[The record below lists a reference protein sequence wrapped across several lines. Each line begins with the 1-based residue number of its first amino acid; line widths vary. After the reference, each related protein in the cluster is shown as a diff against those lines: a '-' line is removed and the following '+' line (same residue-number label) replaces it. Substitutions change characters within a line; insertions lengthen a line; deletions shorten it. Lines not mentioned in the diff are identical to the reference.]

1 MSTLTIDTSTVS
13 VIALIGQTS
22 IVRRSADSRHHAE
35 TLAPLVDEIIAEG
48 GLPDLVVAGTGPAAF
63 TGLRAGLVTARV
75 LARAWNVP
83 LIGVGSLEVLGRAAL
98 DVSPGPVIAVGDARR
113 KEVYAAEMV
122 ALGDDDVELI
132 RGPEVLT
139 PQELADRAPG
149 ARFIGPGAALYS
161 DVLPGGI
168 DADIDPF
175 VMVRLAQA
183 RLARADAGE
192 DVDLDTEPRYL
203 RRPDIHGQ

>member
-13 VIALIGQTS
+13 VIALIGPNP
-22 IVRRSADSRHHAE
+22 IIRRSADSRHHAE
-35 TLAPLVDEIIAEG
+35 TLAPLVEEIVAEG

-83 LIGVGSLEVLGRAAL
+83 IVGVGSLEVLGRAAL
-98 DVSPGPVIAVGDARR
+98 DGAPGTVIAVGDARR

-139 PQELADRAPG
+139 PAELAERAPG

-161 DVLPGGI
+161 EILTGGI
-168 DADIDPF
+168 DAEIDPV
-175 VMVRLAQA
+175 VME
-183 RLARADAGE
+183 RLARARMARAAAGE
-192 DVDLDTEPRYL
+192 DLDLGTEPMYL

>member
-139 PQELADRAPG
+139 PQELADRAPV

-175 VMVRLAQA
+175 AMVRLAQA

-192 DVDLDTEPRYL
+192 DVDLGTEPRYL

>member
-132 RGPEVLT
+132 RGPEVLA

-175 VMVRLAQA
+175 AMVRLAQA

>member
-13 VIALIGQTS
+13 VIALIGPNP
-22 IVRRSADSRHHAE
+22 IIRRSADSRHHAE
-35 TLAPLVDEIIAEG
+35 TLAPLVEEIVAEG

-83 LIGVGSLEVLGRAAL
+83 IVGVGSLEVLGRAAL
-98 DVSPGPVIAVGDARR
+98 DEAPGTVIAVGDARR

-139 PQELADRAPG
+139 PAELSERAPG

-161 DVLPGGI
+161 EILTGGV
-168 DADIDPF
+168 DAEIDPV
-175 VMVRLAQA
+175 VME
-183 RLARADAGE
+183 RLARARMARAAAGE
-192 DVDLDTEPRYL
+192 DLDLGTEPMYL